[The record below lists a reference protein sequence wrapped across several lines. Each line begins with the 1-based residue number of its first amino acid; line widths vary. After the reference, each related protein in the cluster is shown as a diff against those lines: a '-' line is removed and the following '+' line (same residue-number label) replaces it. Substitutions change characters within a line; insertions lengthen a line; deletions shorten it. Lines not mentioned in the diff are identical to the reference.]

1 LSRSFW
7 RAAALAI
14 IVTTCGTLP
23 VFLVAGVAVQVRADL
38 GLPIGH
44 IGIFSAVYFGAS
56 ALTSS
61 WAGRLIERT
70 GAPLAMRA
78 TTLLAGVAL
87 AGIGLAPN
95 EAALVGFLALGGC
108 AGAAGQVASNLYLA
122 TETHPSRQGLAFGIK
137 QSAIPAATLLG
148 GLAVPLVALTLG
160 WRWAFA
166 AGTALAWGVAA
177 TIRSPG
183 PRRAGFKATPA
194 RRPDAPLVALI
205 VMSAGGGLAS
215 SAANSLGTFL
225 VDSTVAAGIQEAH
238 AGILAAIGSACGLS
252 TRIGAGWFADRARG
266 GRLLWVSS
274 LLAAG
279 ALGYAA
285 MATRDTALLVPA
297 TLVCFIGGW
306 GWPGLFNFSIV
317 LRNRGAPA
325 AATGVTQTGVYLGG
339 VLGPLL
345 FGQVA
350 QHISYATAWW
360 MNAAMAA
367 AGSVSIIVGR
377 HLLLASTSP
386 PHEVSA

>member
-1 LSRSFW
+1 M
-7 RAAALAI
+7 
-14 IVTTCGTLP
+14 
-23 VFLVAGVAVQVRADL
+23 FLVAGVAVQIRADL
-38 GLPIGH
+38 DLPVGH

-61 WAGRLIERT
+61 WAGRLAERT

-78 TTLLAGVAL
+78 TTLLAGAAL

-95 EAALVGFLALGGC
+95 EVTLVAFLALGGC
-108 AGAAGQVASNLYLA
+108 SGAGGQVASNLYLA
-122 TETHPSRQGLAFGIK
+122 TKTDPSRQGLAFGIK

-166 AGTALAWGVAA
+166 AGTALAWCVAA

-183 PRRAGFKATPA
+183 SGRAAFRATA
-194 RRPDAPLVALI
+194 RRRPEAPLVALI
-205 VMSAGGGLAS
+205 VLSAGGGLAS

-225 VDSTVAAGIQEAH
+225 VDSTVAAGITEAH
-238 AGILAAIGSACGLS
+238 AGLIAAGGSAAGLT
-252 TRIGAGWFADRARG
+252 TRIAAGWFADRATS
-266 GRLLWVSS
+266 GRLLWVGG

-279 ALGYAA
+279 AVGYAA
-285 MATRDTALLVPA
+285 MATRNTALLLPA
-297 TLVCFIGGW
+297 TFLCFVGGW
-306 GWPGLFNFSIV
+306 GWPGLFNLSVV
-317 LRNRGAPA
+317 LRNPGAPA

-350 QHISYATAWW
+350 QHMSYAAAWSL
-360 MNAAMAA
+360 NAALAA
-367 AGSVSIIVGR
+367 LGSASIVVGR
-377 HLLLASTSP
+377 RMFLARTAPSR
-386 PHEVSA
+386 EVSA